1 SSDADIWR
9 RADNRLLLVAHYGPI
24 PVGPVSEF
32 GLPLVHGTVGGRSML
47 EGRPVQVAD
56 VQAAADE
63 FPESAE
69 NAQRTGFRTILSA
82 PLMRESVAIGAIILR
97 RTEARLFTERQV
109 ALLETF
115 ADQAVIAIEN
125 VRLFNETKEALDQQT
140 ATAEILQ
147 VISQSPTDTQPVF
160 DAIVKSGRH
169 LCEARFSSL
178 MLVDGDHLAL
188 AATVGLEAEAEAQL
202 RRSYPRPLARD
213 TATGRAVLERQVVHL
228 PDVEADREYDD
239 RLRAIA
245 SIGAIVAVPILRD
258 GVPVGAIVA
267 WRDHPFTDKQ
277 I

>member
-1 SSDADIWR
+1 IVGV
-9 RADNRLLLVAHYGPI
+9 LLLRA
-24 PVGPVSEF
+24 
-32 GLPLVHGTVGGRSML
+32 GR
-47 EGRPVQVAD
+47 
-56 VQAAADE
+56 
-63 FPESAE
+63 
-69 NAQRTGFRTILSA
+69 
-82 PLMRESVAIGAIILR
+82 AIGSMTVTRGAPGPFSDREI
-97 RTEARLFTERQV
+97 
-109 ALLETF
+109 ALLQTF

-140 ATAEILQ
+140 ATAGILQ

-188 AATVGLEAEAEAQL
+188 AAAGGLEAEAEAQL

-277 I
+277 IALISTFAKQAMIAIENVRLFTELQ